1 VSRSA
6 QADDAANTDAS
17 RATIDRV
24 SRCTGA
30 RYRREYRDTSWGP
43 PPTRL

>member
-6 QADDAANTDAS
+6 QADEAANTDAS

-24 SRCTGA
+24 SRFTGA
-30 RYRREYRDTSWGP
+30 RYRREYRDPPWGP
-43 PPTRL
+43 APTTL